1 MGAGNLLD
9 GASQVDYTRNVTVD
23 IVVEDVNNNAPQFP
37 KNYTASIRE
46 NIRPGGYFCLYVCVY
61 L

>member
-9 GASQVDYTRNVTVD
+9 GAARVDFTRNVTVN

-37 KNYTASIRE
+37 KNYTASILE
-46 NIRPGGYFCLYVCVY
+46 NIRPGVWNV
-61 L
+61 